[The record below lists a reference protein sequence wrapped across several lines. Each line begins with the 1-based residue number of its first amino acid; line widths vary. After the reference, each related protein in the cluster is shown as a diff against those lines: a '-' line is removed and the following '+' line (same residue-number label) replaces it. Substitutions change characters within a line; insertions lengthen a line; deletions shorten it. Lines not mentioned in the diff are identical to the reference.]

1 MRTKPVTL
9 ICLEFSNLILTK
21 ILHTYRYTGIPW
33 NILKDAVPE
42 GFTVETLVTP
52 TLEALCAQARDAD
65 YFLVSGRLR
74 IDDTVLNAA
83 PRLKMI
89 QRTGVGTE
97 MLDLDA
103 IYKRGIPVYVNAG
116 VNARSVAEHT
126 LTLILACLKRLP
138 EINAQVHNG
147 IWKKQATGVTTR
159 ELYGKGVGLVG
170 MGNIGR
176 LVASML
182 LAFGAKVFYTDIVR
196 QSEEVETRL
205 GLTFFDSIDGMLPIV
220 DVLSLHCP
228 LTENNTGMINARSLA
243 RMKDGAI
250 VVNTARGPLVDADAL
265 YDALVAGHICAA
277 GLDTH
282 QDEPT
287 RPDYKLAT
295 LDNVI
300 LTPHIGGLSYESF
313 SSMMQ
318 GAVNNI
324 IAFES
329 GDLASIEDKRLI
341 F

>member
-1 MRTKPVTL
+1 MA
-9 ICLEFSNLILTK
+9 K

-33 NILKDAVPE
+33 DILSNAVPE

-52 TLEALCAQARDAD
+52 TPESLRAQAIDAD

-74 IDDTVLNAA
+74 IDDAVLEAA

-103 IYKRGIPVYVNAG
+103 IKKRGIPVYVNAG

-196 QSEEVETRL
+196 QSVEVENRL
-205 GLTFFDSIDGMLPIV
+205 GLTFVDSVDRMLPLV

-228 LTENNTGMINARSLA
+228 LTESNTGMINGRSLA
-243 RMKDGAI
+243 RMKEGAI
-250 VVNTARGPLVDADAL
+250 VVNTARGPLVDPNAL
-265 YDALVAGHICAA
+265 FDALVSGHIRSA

-282 QDEPT
+282 WEEPIGS
-287 RPDYKLAT
+287 DSKLAK

-329 GDLASIEDKRLI
+329 GALASIEDKRLKY
-341 F
+341 